1 MATPEFKRASIQLHS
16 LLRRTY
22 IARNCTK
29 KSEEI
34 RCNAIANRKLGD
46 DLVLPVDWK
55 STASGH
61 MFISSTGTGKTTFI
75 DAFLLSLPQ
84 IIRHKRYQG
93 EDLGRAQV
101 VYLKIS
107 IPPDG
112 TLKAFCLNFFQ
123 AVDKLLNTNY
133 LKQAFA
139 AETVAKM
146 TILMGKV
153 ATSISL
159 GFLIV
164 DEFQNLKIA
173 KTEQCVVVFNMFVQ
187 MIEEYGIS
195 IVTLCTPAIQKLL
208 RAKIA
213 ITRKL
218 IGNTTYFPL
227 MAAGSNEWKHFTEAV
242 WPFSYTRDASDLTPA
257 VSAAWYKA
265 SGGNAA
271 FAVHAYKLAQE
282 DAIINDLVVDEISF
296 EMVLNDSFAA
306 LKPAID
312 ALVRGIPTELDA
324 YEDLI
329 CDPESRALIAAFMP
343 HAVYSTNATT
353 SLDSAGPKAPG
364 KAAADQRSTAFEEAG
379 EFEEVQAINKP
390 KRIKKAVGTA
400 PVIKKDEGSQ
410 RGVEPLPTRP
420 VGKDLP

>member
-1 MATPEFKRASIQLHS
+1 MRSI
-16 LLRRTY
+16 
-22 IARNCTK
+22 
-29 KSEEI
+29 
-34 RCNAIANRKLGD
+34 AIANRKFGE

-75 DAFLLSLPQ
+75 DAFLLGLPQ
-84 IIRHKRYQG
+84 VIHHKSYQG
-93 EDLGRAQV
+93 EDLLRAQV

-123 AVDKLLNTNY
+123 AVDNLLHTSY

-139 AETVAKM
+139 AETVPKM

-153 ATSISL
+153 ATCISL

-187 MIEEYGIS
+187 IIEDYGIS

-208 RAKIA
+208 SAKIA

-218 IGNTTYFPL
+218 MGNTTYFPL

-242 WPFSYTRDASDLTPA
+242 WPFSYTEDTLDLTPA
-257 VSAAWYKA
+257 ISTAWHKA

-282 DAIINDLVVDEISF
+282 YAITNDLVVDEVIF
-296 EMVLNDSFAA
+296 EMVLNTSFAA

-312 ALVRGIPTELDA
+312 ALARGVPTELDA

-343 HAVYSTNATT
+343 HAVFATNATASLT
-353 SLDSAGPKAPG
+353 STGPNSQEKAT
-364 KAAADQRSTAFEEAG
+364 AAQNGTAFVEAG
-379 EFEEVQAINKP
+379 EFEEVQAVNKP
-390 KRIKKAVGTA
+390 NRRKKVVGATPEIRKTKGA
-400 PVIKKDEGSQ
+400 QK
-410 RGVEPLPTRP
+410 GVEPLPTRP
-420 VGKDLP
+420 VGNDLA